1 LPQILIPKVSPTQ
14 PPVLDT
20 SYFNTYDSGSF
31 RQFCGPAQV
40 HNDLNT
46 LYGLIVCI
54 QADGDINDNEIEM
67 LRSWISSVSSLQAR
81 APYNKFVA
89 KINAIISDG
98 VVTEEE
104 AEDLIWLCQNYL
116 NYNQNPYYDV
126 ITSSTQQ
133 LGGFL
138 AGISADH
145 TINIEELTALGNWTS
160 NNAPMFKTWPF
171 DTLLPA
177 IERIQAE
184 RQLSADDHSEL
195 LTFCQSITS
204 IRPAEQEKVTIP
216 VKLGEQPVSILIQE
230 CTAPAAGF
238 CFTGESW
245 RYSRKELAHI
255 VEMYGGIA
263 ADSVTAKLHYLVICD
278 VRNPAWAFEMYG
290 RKVEKAMNMKKK
302 GAGPEVVFEEDL
314 FAALSV
320 FGFANSE

>member
-1 LPQILIPKVSPTQ
+1 MLN
-14 PPVLDT
+14 T
-20 SYFNTYDSGSF
+20 SHFDIYDSGSF

-40 HNDLNT
+40 HKDLNT
-46 LYGLIVCI
+46 LYGLIVGI
-54 QADGDINDNEIEM
+54 QADGHINDSEIEM
-67 LRSWISSVSSLQAR
+67 LRGWIGSVSSLQAK

-98 VVTEEE
+98 VVTAEE
-104 AEDLIWLCQNYL
+104 AEDLIWLCKNFL
-116 NYNQNPYYDV
+116 DYNRNPYYDV

-138 AGISADH
+138 AGISADK
-145 TINIEELTALGNWTS
+145 TINIEELTALGNWS
-160 NNAPMFKTWPF
+160 SENAPMFKTWPF

-184 RQLSADDHSEL
+184 RQLSAEDHSEL

-204 IRPAEQEKVTIP
+204 IKPAEQKKVNIP
-216 VKLGEQPVSILIQE
+216 IKLPEQQVSILIQE
-230 CTAPAAGF
+230 CTF
-238 CFTGESW
+238 CFTGESS
-245 RYSRKELAHI
+245 RYSRKELAQI

-314 FAALSV
+314 FAALSDL
-320 FGFANSE
+320 GLLRT